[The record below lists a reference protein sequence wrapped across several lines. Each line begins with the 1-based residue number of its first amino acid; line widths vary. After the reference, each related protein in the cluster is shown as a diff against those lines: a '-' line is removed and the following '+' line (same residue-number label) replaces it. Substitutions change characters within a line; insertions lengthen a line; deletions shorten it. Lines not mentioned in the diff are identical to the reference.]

1 MNYETILVDID
12 EQNIATLW
20 LNRPEVNNAFNA
32 TMIDELIHALEALA
46 ENDAIRVLLL
56 RGKGKH
62 FCAGGDLNWMQ
73 ASADLDYEANRA
85 DAEQLGKLMRTLAAF
100 PAPTLAAV
108 QGAAFGG
115 GVGLVACCDMAIAT
129 KESLFSLSEV
139 RIGLA
144 PAVISPYV
152 VNAMGARVTRRYA
165 LTGERF
171 DGYKAMV
178 HGLVAELYPA
188 NNLDAAVA
196 QWCETF
202 KLNSPAA
209 MRASKKLLQ
218 KFDQSMP
225 SPLTQ
230 ELTEDTIAR
239 VRVTDEGQEG
249 LRAFLEKRKPNWQ
262 EE

>member
-1 MNYETILVDID
+1 MTYSTIRIDID
-12 EQNIATLW
+12 QQHIATLW

-32 TMIDELIHALEALA
+32 NMISELITALEELA
-46 ENDAIRVLLL
+46 KKPELRMLVV

-85 DAEQLGKLMRTLAAF
+85 DAEELGRLMHTLATF
-100 PAPTLAAV
+100 PTPTLAAV
-108 QGAAFGG
+108 HGAAFGG
-115 GVGLVACCDMAIAT
+115 GLGLVACCDMAIAT
-129 KESLFSLSEV
+129 KDAVFSLSEV

-152 VNAMGARVTRRYA
+152 ASAMGARSTRRYA

-171 DGYKAMV
+171 DGYQAMV

-188 NNLDAAVA
+188 TNLDAAVT
-196 QWCETF
+196 QWCETI

-218 KFDQSMP
+218 KFDQSLP
-225 SPLTQ
+225 QALTR

-239 VRVTDEGQEG
+239 LRVTAEGQEG
-249 LRAFLEKRKPNWQ
+249 LQAFLEKRKPNWQ

>member
-1 MNYETILVDID
+1 MTYSTIRVDID

-32 TMIDELIHALEALA
+32 SMISELIAALETLA
-46 ENDAIRVLLL
+46 KNDSIRMLIV

-62 FCAGGDLNWMQ
+62 FCAGGDLNWMK
-73 ASADLDYEANRA
+73 ASANVDYEANRA
-85 DAEQLGKLMRTLAAF
+85 DAEELGKLMHTLAAF

-108 QGAAFGG
+108 HGAAFGG
-115 GVGLVACCDMAIAT
+115 GLGLVACCDIAIAT
-129 KESLFSLSEV
+129 KDSIFSLSEV

-152 VNAMGARVTRRYA
+152 VHAMGARATRRYA

-188 NNLDAAVA
+188 TNLDAAVT
-196 QWCETF
+196 QWCETM

-218 KFDQSMP
+218 KFDQSLP
-225 SPLTQ
+225 QPLTQ

-239 VRVTDEGQEG
+239 LRVTPEGQEG
-249 LRAFLEKRKPNWQ
+249 LQAFLEKRKPNWQ